1 MVLHRQVTQ
10 TGGSAMSTKERDG
23 RKVEAIKHLRNLLK
37 PGTTV
42 YSVLRHVSQSGMTRR
57 IDFYTVVKGD
67 IVCISGWIA
76 DATGYRRSKNHDGL
90 VVQGCGMDM
99 GFAVV
104 YDLSRTIYPK
114 GFKRKGWRRNNDMI
128 DQDTDGGYAL
138 VSRWM

>member
-1 MVLHRQVTQ
+1 
-10 TGGSAMSTKERDG
+10 MSTKERDG
-23 RKVEAIKHLRNLLK
+23 RKVEAIKHLRKLLK

-42 YSVLRHVSQSGMTRR
+42 YSVLRHVSASGMTRR

-67 IVCISGWIA
+67 IVCLSGWIA

-114 GFKRKGWRRNNDMI
+114 GFKLKGWRRND
-128 DQDTDGGYAL
+128 DCKDADYDGGYAL
-138 VSRWM
+138 KSRWM